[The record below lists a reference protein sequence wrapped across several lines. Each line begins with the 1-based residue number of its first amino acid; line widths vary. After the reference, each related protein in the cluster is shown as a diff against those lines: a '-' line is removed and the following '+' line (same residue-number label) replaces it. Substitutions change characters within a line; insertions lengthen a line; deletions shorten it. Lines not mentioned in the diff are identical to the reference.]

1 MTLEEAFSF
10 HTKNSVPYCFTLFQ
24 PYSRKFFEFLS
35 EAREKEY
42 WHIDDKE
49 IFGQTDIG
57 KFDIFE
63 EDGSFVPLDLP
74 VLCEA
79 KSEYQGKAVE
89 LNKPKRGG
97 SKKYYVYT
105 RNPQTGK
112 VIKVAFG
119 AEGGGQ
125 NLRVKIN
132 DPEARNNFASR
143 HNCKN
148 KKDKTKAGYWSCR
161 LPRYASMLGLDVKNP
176 SAYW

>member
-1 MTLEEAFSF
+1 MNLNEAFGF
-10 HTKNSVPYCFTLFQ
+10 HKNNNVPYCFTLFQ
-24 PYSRKFFEFLS
+24 PYSSSFYHFYA
-35 EAREKEY
+35 EARTKEF

-49 IFGQTDIG
+49 IFETTNLGE
-57 KFDIFE
+57 FDYY
-63 EDGSFVPLDLP
+63 EDNYIPLDLP
-74 VLCEA
+74 ILCE
-79 KSEYQGKAVE
+79 SSTEYQGKKVE

-105 RNPQTGK
+105 RNPDTKK
-112 VIKVAFG
+112 VVKVSFG

-132 DPEARNNFASR
+132 DPDARRNFASR
-143 HNCKN
+143 HDCKN

-176 SAYW
+176 NSFW